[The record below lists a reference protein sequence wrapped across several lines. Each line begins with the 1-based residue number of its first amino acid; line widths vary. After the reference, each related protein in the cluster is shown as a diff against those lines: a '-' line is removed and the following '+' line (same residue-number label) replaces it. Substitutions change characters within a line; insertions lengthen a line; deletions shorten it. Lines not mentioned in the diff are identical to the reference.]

1 MTETPDLDIFPNPPI
16 VTDNG
21 ALVFPHNKT
30 PKHISPK
37 LDSETEAWTPTAVL
51 AHQLAYYKALADDAA
66 GEPVTQAV
74 VTVPAWW
81 TQAQRKAYRDALELQ
96 GIQCL
101 GMLGEGTAIGL
112 NYAMTRTFP
121 DYNPETGEGEKE
133 YHLVYDSGALSTS
146 ATVLGFYQTSWSPSA
161 KSKMVINTTHV
172 EALGVGWEDVGGIS
186 LDLAMRDLIVDDF
199 VTKTGKEDIIND
211 KKAMAKIDKEAS
223 RVKQIL
229 SANQESITSIESVF
243 DEIDYRSKVSRLALE
258 GKFDGK
264 MADFM
269 KPIKQALDA
278 AGLELENITSVILFG
293 GNTRVP
299 FVRSELHEVLGGDE
313 LIAQNVNA
321 DESAVLGAAFYAA
334 ALSRQFKMK
343 SIEIAERSI
352 FDISMDGE
360 VIFPAGTPLGERK
373 SIIIKPEDEIHAEFS
388 QGGTPISELTI
399 PGIKEALANFTGAE
413 PAVNLTLRID
423 SRGLFSVA
431 NAVLVSEAKDEPV
444 ASGVAGAIK
453 GLFGGKKEEAAESDE
468 TEEQEPEVENN
479 ETAKAPTKKATKP
492 RVPLKFREKPVGP
505 TYLSKEQKSA
515 TNQRLRSIAS
525 YEGAMRAR
533 EEARNML
540 EGYLY
545 KLQNL
550 LSDEAEH
557 KNVHAFSTKE
567 ERKAIQNLVSST
579 LDWLHENAEDAN
591 VQTLIGKRTAIEALE
606 EPIVTRF
613 TEFEARPIAVTN
625 FRTALYAGRA
635 FVDEA
640 RENVTKALEAA
651 KSAPEDQP
659 VAPPRYTEAEIKGVE
674 DLIVESGDWLDTLMK
689 DQIKLNE
696 DKTSNPVI
704 FAKDLDERGQK
715 IQAAVLR
722 LTSRKPPRPPRVK
735 PSASTSASASSSG
748 AAQTETASGEAQ
760 DTGAPKHE
768 EL

>member
-1 MTETPDLDIFPNPPI
+1 MTETPGLDIFPNPPI
-16 VTDNG
+16 VTETG
-21 ALVFPHNKT
+21 ALIFPHAKV
-30 PKHISPK
+30 PQHISPK
-37 LDSETEAWTPTAVL
+37 VAEEGAWTPTAVL
-51 AHQLAYYKALADDAA
+51 AHQLSYYKSLADHAA
-66 GEPVTQAV
+66 DEAVTQAV

-81 TQAQRKAYRDALELQ
+81 NQAQRKAYRDALELQ

-186 LDLAMRDLIVDDF
+186 LDLAMRDLLVDDF
-199 VTKTGKEDIIND
+199 VTKTGKKDIIND
-211 KKAMAKIDKEAS
+211 KKAMAKVDKEAS
-223 RVKQIL
+223 RVKMIL
-229 SANQESITSIESVF
+229 SANQESLTSIESVF
-243 DEIDYRSKVSRLALE
+243 DDVDYRSKISRLALE

-278 AGLELENITSVILFG
+278 AGLEIQNITSVILFG

-299 FVRSELHEVLGGDE
+299 FVRAELHEVLGGDE

-343 SIEIAERSI
+343 SIEIHEGSI
-352 FDISMDGE
+352 FDFSMDGE
-360 VIFPAGTPLGERK
+360 VVFPAGTPLGERK
-373 SIIIKPEDEIHAEFS
+373 SILLKPEDEIHAEFS
-388 QGGTPISELTI
+388 QGGTVISELTI
-399 PGIKEALANFTGAE
+399 PDIKDALANFTGAE

-423 SRGLFSVA
+423 TRGLLSVA
-431 NAVLVSEAKDEPV
+431 NAVLVSEAKDEEP

-453 GLFGGKKEEAAESDE
+453 GLFGKKDKEEATEDADADESEDNE
-468 TEEQEPEVENN
+468 PKAQEN
-479 ETAKAPTKKATKP
+479 ETAARPAKKATKP

-505 TYLSKEQKSA
+505 TYLTKEEKQQ

-525 YEGAMRAR
+525 YEGAMRVR

-550 LSDEAEH
+550 LNDEEEH

-567 ERKAIQNLVSST
+567 ERKTISSLVSST

-606 EPIVTRF
+606 APIVTRF
-613 TEFEARPIAVTN
+613 TEFEARPTAVTN

-640 RENVTKALEAA
+640 RENVTQALEAA
-651 KSAPEDQP
+651 KNASEDAP
-659 VAPPRYTEAEIKGVE
+659 VVPPKYTEAEIKAVE
-674 DLIVESGDWLDTLMK
+674 ELIDDGGSWLDELMK
-689 DQIKLNE
+689 DQIKLND

-722 LTSRKPPRPPRVK
+722 LTSRKPPRAPRVK
-735 PSASTSASASSSG
+735 PASSSSSSQK
-748 AAQTETASGEAQ
+748 AEETEAKKPEE
-760 DTGAPKHE
+760 GAPKHE